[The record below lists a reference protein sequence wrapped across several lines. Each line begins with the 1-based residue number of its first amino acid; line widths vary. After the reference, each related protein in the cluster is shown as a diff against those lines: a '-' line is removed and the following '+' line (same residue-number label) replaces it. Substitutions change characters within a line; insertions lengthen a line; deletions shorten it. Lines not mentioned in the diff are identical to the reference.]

1 MGAHIGQRTCHDAH
15 HMVQKALA
23 GEIQHQIGTIPENL
37 NGIHPPDGGFF
48 AVFQITEGL
57 EILLSHQ
64 IGGSGAHCLHIQ
76 LFRQRPAVPPSEH
89 IGHRALVDAVAVGLT
104 LGIQSGVKPGLGLFQ
119 RHHGNIPGQILIDV
133 SHDLT
138 GRQGMFQRKGGHLSH
153 GVHAPIGAA
162 RAAHFHLCAVQLL
175 QNGLQLGLNGIGGI
189 ALLLPAVIFGSLIL
203 KGHTIILL
211 HRPPRCGFSFIIP
224 HFCKLCYTVYEV
236 MTMEYQLIRSKR
248 KTLAIEIT
256 RDARLVVRAPLRCSQ
271 ARIEQFLAEKQAW
284 ITLHLQKMQQRR
296 ENHPEPTPEEEIFLR
311 QKARN
316 LLPGLVNR
324 YAAQMDVQPTGI
336 TITGAR
342 TRFGSCSPKNRLSF
356 SFRLMDYPMEAI
368 EYVVVHELAHIL
380 HKNHSAAFYAEIEK
394 VLPDWRT
401 RNRLLK
407 Q

>member
-1 MGAHIGQRTCHDAH
+1 
-15 HMVQKALA
+15 
-23 GEIQHQIGTIPENL
+23 
-37 NGIHPPDGGFF
+37 
-48 AVFQITEGL
+48 
-57 EILLSHQ
+57 
-64 IGGSGAHCLHIQ
+64 
-76 LFRQRPAVPPSEH
+76 
-89 IGHRALVDAVAVGLT
+89 
-104 LGIQSGVKPGLGLFQ
+104 
-119 RHHGNIPGQILIDV
+119 
-133 SHDLT
+133 
-138 GRQGMFQRKGGHLSH
+138 
-153 GVHAPIGAA
+153 
-162 RAAHFHLCAVQLL
+162 
-175 QNGLQLGLNGIGGI
+175 
-189 ALLLPAVIFGSLIL
+189 
-203 KGHTIILL
+203 
-211 HRPPRCGFSFIIP
+211 
-224 HFCKLCYTVYEV
+224 
-236 MTMEYQLIRSKR
+236 MEYQLIRSRR

-296 ENHPEPTPEEEIFLR
+296 ENHPEPTPEEEALLR
-311 QKARN
+311 KKARN

-324 YAAQMDVQPTGI
+324 YAVQMDVQPAGI

-394 VLPDWRT
+394 ILPDWRT

>member
-1 MGAHIGQRTCHDAH
+1 
-15 HMVQKALA
+15 
-23 GEIQHQIGTIPENL
+23 
-37 NGIHPPDGGFF
+37 
-48 AVFQITEGL
+48 
-57 EILLSHQ
+57 
-64 IGGSGAHCLHIQ
+64 
-76 LFRQRPAVPPSEH
+76 
-89 IGHRALVDAVAVGLT
+89 
-104 LGIQSGVKPGLGLFQ
+104 
-119 RHHGNIPGQILIDV
+119 
-133 SHDLT
+133 
-138 GRQGMFQRKGGHLSH
+138 
-153 GVHAPIGAA
+153 
-162 RAAHFHLCAVQLL
+162 
-175 QNGLQLGLNGIGGI
+175 
-189 ALLLPAVIFGSLIL
+189 
-203 KGHTIILL
+203 
-211 HRPPRCGFSFIIP
+211 
-224 HFCKLCYTVYEV
+224 
-236 MTMEYQLIRSKR
+236 MEYQLIRSKR

-296 ENHPEPTPEEEIFLR
+296 ENHPEPTPEEEALLR
-311 QKARN
+311 KKARN

-324 YAAQMDVQPTGI
+324 YAVQMDVQPAGI